1 MAIGI
6 RIALLLAV
14 GGVLLG
20 ETVLHRPLRNPA
32 SVGGVYVLADDF
44 AGEAAIVLDGVEGVT
59 LRDFVVKGNR
69 AKLAQRQELPPY
81 DRTFASWFGAGGV
94 LVRGGARVVIEK
106 ARFEEMAGFAV
117 LASRVQGVTVREV
130 TVVDSGSVKANKRNN
145 TTGGVLI
152 EDGSV
157 DWEVSRCVF
166 ERVTGN
172 GVWTH
177 SRYTAPRNER
187 GRIAGNRF
195 REIGRDAV
203 QVGHAVAVTVEA
215 NEGERI
221 GYPKEVVDVEGGG
234 TPVGVD
240 TAGNVEGS
248 RYVGNTFRDVNGK
261 CIDLDGFHHGVIE
274 GNRCYQLAHFGIV
287 MNNTNPDMQ
296 SVGIRIVGNTID
308 GAPWGGIFVLGSGH
322 VIERNVLRG
331 MQRAH
336 CSDPATAGCVFLA
349 AEPDMLRSG
358 IYLGER
364 AERPA
369 VTRGNR
375 IVDNE
380 ISGWRMDRACVGY
393 GPNVKRTEN
402 TVRGNRCR
410 HEPGTL

>member
-1 MAIGI
+1 
-6 RIALLLAV
+6 LLLAV
-14 GGVLLG
+14 GVGARG
-20 ETVLHRPLRNPA
+20 ETVLHQPLRNPA
-32 SVGGVYVLADDF
+32 VVSGVYVLADDF
-44 AGEAAIVLDGVEGVT
+44 AGEAAIVLDGAVNVT

-69 AKLAQRQELPPY
+69 TRLAQRQGLPPY

-94 LVRGGARVVIEK
+94 LVRGGAGVVIER
-106 ARFEEMAGFAV
+106 ARFEQMAGFAV
-117 LASRVQGVTVREV
+117 VAARVRGVAVREV
-130 TVVDSGSVKANKRNN
+130 TVVDSGSLKANGRNN

-152 EDGSV
+152 EDGTV
-157 DWEVSRCVF
+157 DWEVSRSVF

-172 GVWTH
+172 AVWTH

-187 GRIAGNRF
+187 GRVAENRF

-203 QVGHAVAVTVEA
+203 QVGHAVAVTVEG

-221 GYPKEVVDVEGGG
+221 GYPREVVDVEGGG

-248 RYVGNTFRDVNGK
+248 RYVRNSFRDVNGK
-261 CIDLDGFHHGVIE
+261 CIDLDGFHHGIVA
-274 GNRCYQLAHFGIV
+274 GNRCRELAHFGIV

-296 SVGIRIVGNTID
+296 SVGIRITDNWIE
-308 GAPWGGIFVLGSGH
+308 GAPWGGIFVIGSGH
-322 VIERNVLRG
+322 VIAGNVLRAL
-331 MQRAH
+331 QRSR
-336 CSDPATAGCVFLA
+336 CSETGGPGCVFLA
-349 AEPDMLRSG
+349 AEPEMLRSG

-380 ISGWRMDRACVGY
+380 ISGWRMDRACVAQ
-393 GPNVKRTEN
+393 GPNIRRREN
-402 TVRGNRCR
+402 TVHGNRCR
-410 HEPGTL
+410 HDPGTL

>member
-1 MAIGI
+1 MAIWF
-6 RIALLLAV
+6 RIALLLAA
-14 GGVLLG
+14 GGMLRG
-20 ETVLHRPLRNPA
+20 ETVLHQPLRNPA
-32 SVGGVYVLADDF
+32 SVSGVYVLADDF
-44 AGEAAIVLDGVEGVT
+44 SGEAAIVLDGVEGVT

-69 AKLAQRQELPPY
+69 GKLAQRQELPPY

-94 LVRGGARVVIEK
+94 LVRGGARVVIER
-106 ARFEEMAGFAV
+106 ARFEEIAGFAV
-117 LASRVQGVTVREV
+117 LASRVRGVAVRDVTVM
-130 TVVDSGSVKANKRNN
+130 DSGSIKANGRNN

-157 DWEVSRCVF
+157 DWEVSRSVF
-166 ERVTGN
+166 ERVSGN
-172 GVWTH
+172 AVWTH

-187 GRIAGNRF
+187 GQVVANRF

-203 QVGHAVAVTVEA
+203 QVGHAVAVTVEG

-248 RYVGNTFRDVNGK
+248 RYVRNTFRDVNGK
-261 CIDLDGFHHGVIE
+261 CIDLDGFHHGLIE
-274 GNRCYQLAHFGIV
+274 GNRCYDLTHFGIV

-296 SVGIRIVGNTID
+296 SVGIRIVGNWIE
-308 GAPWGGIFVLGSGH
+308 GAPWGGIFVLGGGH
-322 VIERNVLRG
+322 VIERNVLRR
-331 MQRAH
+331 MQRAR
-336 CSDPATAGCVFLA
+336 CSDVATPGCVFLA
-349 AEPDMLRSG
+349 AEPDMLRTG

-369 VTRGNR
+369 MTRGNR

>member
-1 MAIGI
+1 
-6 RIALLLAV
+6 LLLAAS
-14 GGVLLG
+14 GALAG
-20 ETVLHRPLRNPA
+20 ETVLHRPLLNPA

-44 AGEAAIVLDGVEGVT
+44 VGEAAIVLDGVDGVT

-69 AKLAQRQELPPY
+69 GKLAQRQELPPY

-94 LVRGGARVVIEK
+94 LVRGGARVVIER
-106 ARFEEMAGFAV
+106 ARFEDMAGFAV
-117 LASRVQGVTVREV
+117 LATRVRGVTVREV
-130 TVVDSGSVKANKRNN
+130 TVVDSGSVKANGRNN

-157 DWEVSRCVF
+157 DWEVSQSVF
-166 ERVTGN
+166 ERVMGN
-172 GVWTH
+172 AVWTH

-187 GRIAGNRF
+187 GRVVGNRF
-195 REIGRDAV
+195 REIGRDAI

-248 RYVGNTFRDVNGK
+248 QYVRNTFRDVNGK

-274 GNRCYQLAHFGIV
+274 GNRCYQLTHFGIV

-296 SVGIRIVGNTID
+296 SVGIRIVGNWIE

-331 MQRAH
+331 MQRSH
-336 CSDPATAGCVFLA
+336 CSEAATAGCVFLA
-349 AEPDMLRSG
+349 AEPEMLRTG

-369 VTRGNR
+369 LTRGNR

-380 ISGWRMDRACVGY
+380 ISGWRMDRACVGF